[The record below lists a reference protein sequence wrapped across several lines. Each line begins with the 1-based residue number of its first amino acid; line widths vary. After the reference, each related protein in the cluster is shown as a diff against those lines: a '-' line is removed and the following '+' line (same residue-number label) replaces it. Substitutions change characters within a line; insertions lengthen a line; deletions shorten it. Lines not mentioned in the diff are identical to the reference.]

1 MIQMANDRPIH
12 RVNYQ
17 WQASIPFNWPMAGK
31 YDVIFVFIIK
41 NDIQTNTQTPT
52 QEFRTHM
59 LVLAALLKG
68 IVVPVYSR
76 KSVSTRDKTMYDNP
90 QCTWYT
96 PNDNKQNPI
105 CWQKLLIEKFGNC

>member
-1 MIQMANDRPIH
+1 MTNDRPIH
-12 RVNYQ
+12 RLNYQ
-17 WQASIPFNWPMAGK
+17 LQASIPFNWPMAGK
-31 YDVIFVFIIK
+31 YDVIFCFHYK
-41 NDIQTNTQTPT
+41 KWHSNEYTQTPT

-90 QCTWYT
+90 ECTWYT
-96 PNDNKQNPI
+96 SNDNKQNSI
-105 CWQKLLIEKFGNC
+105 GRQKLLNGKFKNC